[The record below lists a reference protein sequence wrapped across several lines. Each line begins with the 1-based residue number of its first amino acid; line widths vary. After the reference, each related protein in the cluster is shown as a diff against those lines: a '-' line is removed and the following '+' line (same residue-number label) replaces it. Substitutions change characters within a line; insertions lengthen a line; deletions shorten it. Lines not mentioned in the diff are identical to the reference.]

1 MVGMWLNQDLI
12 LDFLVLG
19 YFGFLGET
27 EPKGYIYIYIYIYI
41 DPYYKEL
48 AHMSMKVEE
57 SHDLPSG
64 DSEKL
69 MV

>member
-1 MVGMWLNQDLI
+1 MAEPRFDLR
-12 LDFLVLG
+12 LSSSRVFWVLRRDR
-19 YFGFLGET
+19 T
-27 EPKGYIYIYIYIYI
+27 KGVCIDI
-41 DPYYKEL
+41 DPYYKEF
-48 AHMSMKVEE
+48 AHMSMEVEE

>member
-1 MVGMWLNQDLI
+1 MVEPRFDLR
-12 LDFLVLG
+12 LSGSRVFWVLG
-19 YFGFLGET
+19 RDRT
-27 EPKGYIYIYIYIYI
+27 KGLYIYIYIY
-41 DPYYKEL
+41 PYYKEL